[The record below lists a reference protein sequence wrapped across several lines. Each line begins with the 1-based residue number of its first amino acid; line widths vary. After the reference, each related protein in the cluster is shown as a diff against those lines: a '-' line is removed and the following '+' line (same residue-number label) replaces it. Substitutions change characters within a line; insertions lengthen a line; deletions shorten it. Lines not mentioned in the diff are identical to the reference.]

1 MEPIRRILGTKGA
14 YYEAEC
20 QEIIPEEKTVVACF
34 PKDAGFPAACFK
46 VPYDYL
52 VVGEGLGEHG
62 SLHQR
67 VEGVGKWPGRAGA
80 SRIGSSHGRSLQ
92 STQCPAK
99 QLARGL
105 HVHALADHAN

>member
-20 QEIIPEEKTVVACF
+20 QEINPEEKTIVACF

-52 VVGEGLGEHG
+52 VVGEVKGEAMRVVACVTLLG
-62 SLHQR
+62 
-67 VEGVGKWPGRAGA
+67 GVDERAW
-80 SRIGSSHGRSLQ
+80 
-92 STQCPAK
+92 
-99 QLARGL
+99 AR
-105 HVHALADHAN
+105 